1 MKAKE
6 KETLK
11 TKSVAELQDLLAKA
25 KEKKF
30 NLLFKHRTTPVAN
43 PLEIRVIRREI
54 ALLNTLIKQKGQV
67 K

>member
-6 KETLK
+6 KESLK
-11 TKSVAELQDLLAKA
+11 TKSAAELQELLAKA

-30 NLLFKHRTTPVAN
+30 NLLFKHSTTPLSN
-43 PLEIRVIRREI
+43 PLEIRVVRREI
-54 ALLNTLIKQKGQV
+54 ALLNTLIHQKGLS

>member
-43 PLEIRVIRREI
+43 PLEIRVVRREI
-54 ALLNTLIKQKGQV
+54 ALLNTLINQKGQG

>member
-54 ALLNTLIKQKGQV
+54 AILNTLIKQKGQV

>member
-43 PLEIRVIRREI
+43 PLEIRVDRREI
-54 ALLNTLIKQKGQV
+54 ALLNTLIKQKEQV

>member
-11 TKSVAELQDLLAKA
+11 KKSLADLQEMLAKA
-25 KEKKF
+25 KEKRF
-30 NLLFKHRTTPVAN
+30 NLLFKHSTTPLSN
-43 PLEIRVIRREI
+43 PLEIRVVRREI
-54 ALLNTLIKQKGQV
+54 ALLNTLISQKGQS

>member
-11 TKSVAELQDLLAKA
+11 TKSAAELQEMLAKA

-30 NLLFKHRTTPVAN
+30 NLLFKHSTTPLSN
-43 PLEIRVIRREI
+43 PLEIRVVRREI
-54 ALLNTLIKQKGQV
+54 ALLNTLIHQKGQS

>member
-30 NLLFKHRTTPVAN
+30 NLLFKHRTTPISN
-43 PLEIRVIRREI
+43 PLEIRVVRREI

>member
-30 NLLFKHRTTPVAN
+30 NLLFKHHTTPIAN
-43 PLEIRVIRREI
+43 PLEIRVVRREI
-54 ALLNTLIKQKGQV
+54 ALLNTLIKQKEQV

>member
-6 KETLK
+6 KETFK
-11 TKSVAELQDLLAKA
+11 NKSVAELQDLLAKA

-30 NLLFKHRTTPVAN
+30 NLLFKHSTTPLSN
-43 PLEIRVIRREI
+43 PLEIRVVRREI
-54 ALLNTLIKQKGQV
+54 ALLNTLIHQKGLS